1 MAAFLRRVVAFATGR
16 QSPTD
21 LGMRWGAGNS
31 SNHRRV
37 PKSTCR
43 RGNTLATHVIHYKN
57 NYLPFSRP

>member
-1 MAAFLRRVVAFATGR
+1 VAFLRRVVAFAMGR

-37 PKSTCR
+37 LEGTV
-43 RGNTLATHVIHYKN
+43 GGVIH
-57 NYLPFSRP
+57 